1 MKLSSRLATRNSPFS
16 ARPMWAGSNRSKAE
30 NNSTEL
36 GWKACTGS
44 QTQKRFSL
52 HVVLTAIFSLYGLFW
67 INFCFYLTKQ
77 NIYIQEKQEWSNPIL
92 PHDFLQLCIHPV
104 QQQQQQNQCF
114 QESYTSSY
122 TPTMICN
129 LNNTAECN
137 LFKKCNGKNK
147 SELTQ
152 VHTNFKLYP
161 KHTQPQP
168 SPSYSTNPHEL
179 QKSRLSSPATTCTD
193 LSLLYAHAHTSHI
206 SVAYIIITTH

>member
-1 MKLSSRLATRNSPFS
+1 MLFWQQFS
-16 ARPMWAGSNRSKAE
+16 HF
-30 NNSTEL
+30 T
-36 GWKACTGS
+36 
-44 QTQKRFSL
+44 RFS
-52 HVVLTAIFSLYGLFW
+52 GLFW
-67 INFCFYLTKQ
+67 INLCFYLTKQ

-114 QESYTSSY
+114 QESYISSY

-129 LNNTAECN
+129 LNNTVECN
-137 LFKKCNGKNK
+137 LFKKCKGKNK

-161 KHTQPQP
+161 KHTQPLP

-179 QKSRLSSPATTCTD
+179 QKSRLSSPATTCTN